1 MKSRHGWK
9 EGTKIEARLTG
20 DSQKKDANNKL
31 SKYYVT

>member
-20 DSQKKDANNKL
+20 DSQKKMQITNYQNIM
-31 SKYYVT
+31 